1 MKTNTPNIF
10 EVVHVD
16 IMHMSPASNGHKYIV
31 HGRCGCTSYAEGR
44 ALRNEKARGIALW
57 LYEDI
62 LCRWGG
68 LRLLVTDNA
77 EPFKAAAQ
85 WISQNW
91 GIKHITISPY
101 NSRANGAVER
111 PHWDIRQM
119 LYKATGAANVNKWYW
134 FLNSVLWADRISIRR
149 RTGYSP
155 YYMITGAHPILPLD
169 VKEATWLVKPPDGVI
184 SETELIGLR
193 ARALTKHKIH
203 VEQMRK
209 RIDEAKLKRL
219 KIYERDFRAVIKD
232 FKFEPGDLVL
242 VRNTAIEKSL
252 DKKMKPRYTGPMI
265 VVAVNKGGSYIVAE
279 MTGAVWH
286 HKVARFRVIPYFAR
300 RRIDIP
306 EGIMKIID
314 TDEAGL
320 EKIRNLPD
328 EDVYPDRDYLMDDI
342 RLVDSDDSDQND
354 GDETDDI
361 YEQEE

>member
-1 MKTNTPNIF
+1 
-10 EVVHVD
+10 
-16 IMHMSPASNGHKYIV
+16 
-31 HGRCGCTSYAEGR
+31 
-44 ALRNEKARGIALW
+44 
-57 LYEDI
+57 
-62 LCRWGG
+62 
-68 LRLLVTDNA
+68 
-77 EPFKAAAQ
+77 
-85 WISQNW
+85 
-91 GIKHITISPY
+91 
-101 NSRANGAVER
+101 
-111 PHWDIRQM
+111 
-119 LYKATGAANVNKWYW
+119 
-134 FLNSVLWADRISIRR
+134 
-149 RTGYSP
+149 
-155 YYMITGAHPILPLD
+155 MITGAHPILPLD

>member
-1 MKTNTPNIF
+1 
-10 EVVHVD
+10 
-16 IMHMSPASNGHKYIV
+16 
-31 HGRCGCTSYAEGR
+31 
-44 ALRNEKARGIALW
+44 
-57 LYEDI
+57 
-62 LCRWGG
+62 
-68 LRLLVTDNA
+68 
-77 EPFKAAAQ
+77 
-85 WISQNW
+85 
-91 GIKHITISPY
+91 
-101 NSRANGAVER
+101 
-111 PHWDIRQM
+111 
-119 LYKATGAANVNKWYW
+119 
-134 FLNSVLWADRISIRR
+134 
-149 RTGYSP
+149 
-155 YYMITGAHPILPLD
+155 
-169 VKEATWLVKPPDGVI
+169 
-184 SETELIGLR
+184 
-193 ARALTKHKIH
+193 
-203 VEQMRK
+203 MRK